1 MLYLMVIIIVGLGPG
16 DPRFLTQEAWEVLS
30 AAREIYARMA
40 RHPTLAG
47 LPAELPIHTFDSIY
61 EQAASF
67 SDVYAHIVE
76 RVRAETCDQILITHG
91 TDTMLDTAAAL
102 QSIPGKTMVLTGAMQ
117 PARFHRTDAIFNIGF
132 ALAAVQ
138 LLPVGAYVAM
148 NGQIF
153 RPGQAH
159 KNVAAGRFEK
169 LAE

>member
-1 MLYLMVIIIVGLGPG
+1 MTIKIFTTGGTIDKIYFDAKSSYQIGEPQITHLLAESNLAVHYSVESLM
-16 DPRFLTQEAWEVLS
+16 RK
-30 AAREIYARMA
+30 
-40 RHPTLAG
+40 
-47 LPAELPIHTFDSIY
+47 DSLDMTD
-61 EQAASF
+61 E
-67 SDVYAHIVE
+67 DRAHIVE